1 LFSTTCANRIVNTN
15 RMISLIIFRSPQ
27 TAATLGRPESNSGFR
42 KRSCP
47 TAGRTDDDTIAV
59 LRGSGARRV
68 LLPVRETGK
77 ACLAVRND
85 KKST

>member
-1 LFSTTCANRIVNTN
+1 LFSTTCANRIVNAN
-15 RMISLIIFRSPQ
+15 RMISLSIFGDSQ
-27 TAATLGRPESNSGFR
+27 TASTFGRPESNSGFR

-47 TAGRTDDDTIAV
+47 TAGRTDDDAIAV
-59 LRGSGARRV
+59 IRESGARRV
-68 LLPVRETGK
+68 LLPAREAGK